1 MVRNALGLD
10 QKVLGKKM
18 GMSQAIISQYESGIT
33 EIPLSFLEYLK
44 ENHGISSDWMIFG
57 TGEMN
62 IKNVKRKKRTKSP

>member
-10 QKVLGKKM
+10 QKVLGKKI
-18 GMSQAIISQYESGIT
+18 GISQAIISQYEKGTT
-33 EIPLSFLEYLK
+33 EIALSFLEYLK
-44 ENHGISSDWMIFG
+44 KKRGVSSDWVIFG